1 MHALPAATVLA
12 LAGLCAVATAAE
24 PVRIEDAKDRQ
35 IVAAFLKHAD
45 GVPSTLTAEYC
56 KKQAAEDPESYCWI
70 VLKYQRLPLT
80 AYQLTG
86 DAKYLDLFVKC
97 FENLRAAMTPSA
109 DGYLDWHG
117 KPLSGFQD
125 ATKPGYTY
133 DVIITSFSA
142 ICMLSDFV
150 ELTGQDAALKE
161 KYAAQRAAYLE
172 LMEKHLAKKWDPRG
186 DYVDLGA
193 GGAIYRAP
201 AGLKEDKARLTQPH
215 NKHSLLIRGFLALYR
230 VTGNDEYMRKAV
242 KLGARFKHCLTL
254 KDGHYEWNYWDPAG
268 AWDVLPSDKS
278 KWKHW
283 IGVEHKGGYYA
294 STLEQA
300 VDLYDFGVVF
310 GKDDMDRFLKTQL
323 EKCWNGDL
331 TKPKWARVDGTTSDK
346 YMLGDY
352 LCAALAPLSPKIEE
366 FCYAG
371 PRQEDRLKNAGH
383 SWQGAV
389 VADGW
394 LIGKY
399 LELPK
404 ARGGKQVYEEFGR
417 KFRAKPENQAF
428 LKEVEFEVTGEGY
441 RAPKTP
447 AEMKDMPQEP
457 AGK

>member
-1 MHALPAATVLA
+1 MNALPGMVVVLV
-12 LAGLCAVATAAE
+12 GLGAVLTAAE
-24 PVRIEDAKDRQ
+24 PLKIEDPKDRQ

-45 GVPSTLTAEYC
+45 AAPNTLTAEYC
-56 KKQAAEDPESYCWI
+56 KKQAAEDPESYCWV

-80 AYQLTG
+80 AFQLTG
-86 DAKYLDLFVKC
+86 DAKYLDLFVKS
-97 FENLRAAMTPSA
+97 FENLRAAMTTSA
-109 DGYLDWHG
+109 DGFLDWHG
-117 KPLSGFQD
+117 KPLSTFQD
-125 ATKPGYTY
+125 ASKPEYKY

-142 ICMLSDFV
+142 ICVLSDFV
-150 ELTGQDAALKE
+150 ETTGQDAALKE

-172 LMEKHLAKKWDPRG
+172 LMEKHLVKKWDPRG

-193 GGAIYRAP
+193 RGAVYRAP

-230 VTGNDEYMRKAV
+230 ATGNDEYMRKAV
-242 KLGARFKHCLTL
+242 KLGTRFKRCLTL

-283 IGVEHKGGYYA
+283 IGVEHRGGYYA

-300 VDLYDFGVVF
+300 VDLSQFGVVF
-310 GKDDMDRFLKTQL
+310 SKEDMDRFLKTQL

-331 TKPKWARVDGTTSDK
+331 ANPKWARVDGTTSDK
-346 YMLGDY
+346 YMQGDY
-352 LCAALAPLSPKIEE
+352 LCSALAPLSPKVEE
-366 FCYAG
+366 FCYSG
-371 PRQEDRLKNAGH
+371 PRQDERVKNASH

-394 LIGKY
+394 LTGKY
-399 LELPK
+399 VELPK

-457 AGK
+457 AAK